1 MPEAAER
8 RTSLPPPEGLE
19 DDFVSLDH
27 PVRELPGLLEDIERR
42 ARDRARPG
50 SGEADEAGVAA
61 GDRRRLKVRR
71 WAVLVLAAAAGA
83 FLYLERAGIEPEAF
97 SRHAPLLAIALL
109 VVVSGTF
116 RPRPPGIRKNPV
128 FNAFVAAIAFWFL
141 AALTLQLKD
150 LYPERAGLFQ
160 AVYMGLGGI
169 ALLAAVWVYRKPF
182 QWAEDE
188 APPMDASRQP
198 IGADPYGS
206 RLRVLAVCRQ
216 ALEQISRHAPDGAQ
230 ARGWLDLAGP
240 EVPHKL
246 VSDDR
251 KGKCY
256 EDQWWRLR
264 LPWGDGVRLRV
275 VGIEKAFVRPN
286 GEHEASWILR
296 AKLSVDRR
304 RWRTEPGP
312 FRPPAAGGAGG
323 LDGLKVEDF
332 EVTPSR
338 VSARIV
344 AQEWAFQPDD
354 LVGLIRVLEERIQ
367 PLSAA
372 GGEA

>member
-42 ARDRARPG
+42 ARDRARPE
-50 SGEADEAGVAA
+50 SKEVDEAGEAA

-71 WAVLVLAAAAGA
+71 WAVLVLAATAAV
-83 FLYLERAGIEPEAF
+83 FLYLERTGIEPEAF
-97 SRHAPLLAIALL
+97 SWHAPLLAIALL

-116 RPRPPGIRKNPV
+116 RPMPPGIPKNPV
-128 FNAFVAAIAFWFL
+128 GYAFVAAIAFWFL

-160 AVYMGLGGI
+160 AVYVGLGVV

-182 QWAEDE
+182 KRAGDD
-188 APPMDASRQP
+188 APPPEASRQA

-206 RLRVLAVCRQ
+206 RLRVLAACRQ
-216 ALEQISRHAPDGAQ
+216 ALEQISRHAPNGAQ

-251 KGKCY
+251 KGQRY

-264 LPWGDGVRLRV
+264 LPWEDGVRLRV
-275 VGIEKAFVRPN
+275 VGIEKALVRPN
-286 GEHEASWILR
+286 GEHEASWALR
-296 AKLSVDRR
+296 AKLSVNRR
-304 RWRTEPGP
+304 LWRTEPGP
-312 FRPPAAGGAGG
+312 FRPESVEG
-323 LDGLKVEDF
+323 LGGLKVENF

-344 AQEWAFQPDD
+344 AEEWAFQPDD

-367 PLSAA
+367 PLAPV